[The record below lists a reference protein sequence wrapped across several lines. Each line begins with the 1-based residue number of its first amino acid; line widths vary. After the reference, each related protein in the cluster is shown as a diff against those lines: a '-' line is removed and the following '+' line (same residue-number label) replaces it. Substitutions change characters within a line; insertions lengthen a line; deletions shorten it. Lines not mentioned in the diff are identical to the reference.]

1 MPKYHTVV
9 EDDNVIKAAKIAK
22 LLLEIEN
29 IVDEVLSE
37 HQVEKHKY
45 RVEGLED
52 IKRGTVHIYIDL
64 DRRCSKEVSMDG
76 TLIKVSC
83 QRVLP
88 NVNEVFR
95 HTAINLAKISVNLL
109 RPFLGKEEE
118 YMVVILDRGS
128 AAILEGSPEKVVAP
142 FIPGTVFTCHTH
154 PNTYRALLSKED
166 ARSLLELLSNR
177 GLGSCVVSTTSC
189 LVVYRCGPFVLD
201 DYFKLF
207 NAIKEQEYI
216 DVITLS
222 SLGLE
227 SIEGIELII

>member
-9 EDDNVIKAAKIAK
+9 EDDNVAIVTKTAK

-29 IVDEVLSE
+29 IVDEILSE
-37 HQVEKHKY
+37 HQIEEHKY

-52 IKRGTVHIYIDL
+52 PNRGTVHVYIDL
-64 DRRCSKEVSMDG
+64 NGKCSKEVSKDDK
-76 TLIKVSC
+76 LIKVSC

-88 NVNEVFR
+88 NVNEIFR
-95 HTAINLAKISVNLL
+95 YIVINLAKISVNLL
-109 RPFLGKEEE
+109 RPFLGREEE
-118 YMVVILDRGS
+118 YMVIFLDRGS

-177 GLGSCVVSTTSC
+177 GLGSCVISTSSC

-207 NAIKEQEYI
+207 NAIKDQEYI
-216 DVITLS
+216 DIITLS

-227 SIEGIELII
+227 SIEGVEFIT